1 MIRRLDNLNN
11 KKRMTKSKPIL
22 RHILATISYRV
33 TKALHEVEPEFL
45 TFQAGNGVRQPIE
58 IVHHMSVVMTFCIA
72 EITQVKSEKLDQLN
86 TDEEIARFFQLLKN
100 CDKSIEESNL
110 PIDTSFKLVQGP
122 LADVLTHVGQIAMLR
137 RLYNRPIAKENFMKA
152 KIVIGNVDRD
162 SQTLENS

>member
-1 MIRRLDNLNN
+1 
-11 KKRMTKSKPIL
+11 MTESQQIL

-45 TFQAGNGVRQPIE
+45 TFPAGNGVRQPIE
-58 IVHHMSVVMTFCIA
+58 IIHHMSAVMIFCIA
-72 EITQVKSEKLDQLN
+72 EITHLKSEKLDQLN
-86 TDEEIARFFQLLKN
+86 ADEEIARFFQLLKDA
-100 CDKSIEESNL
+100 DKFIAESNL
-110 PIDTSFKLVQGP
+110 PIETTLKLVQGP
-122 LADVLTHVGQIAMLR
+122 VADVLTHVGQIAMLR